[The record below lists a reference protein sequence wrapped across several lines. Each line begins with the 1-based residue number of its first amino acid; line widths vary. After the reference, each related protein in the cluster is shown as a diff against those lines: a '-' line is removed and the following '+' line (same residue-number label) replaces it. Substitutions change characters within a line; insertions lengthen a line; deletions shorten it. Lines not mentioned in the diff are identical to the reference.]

1 MSDSLVRVSRR
12 VGSVRGLQ
20 DHGRAAS
27 EDTGRDGK
35 SSIRGPVDKRPY
47 PKEMASRMLGPE
59 TILPPEAGEPA
70 SGKTD

>member
-1 MSDSLVRVSRR
+1 M
-12 VGSVRGLQ
+12 
-20 DHGRAAS
+20 S

-47 PKEMASRMLGPE
+47 PKEVTSRMLGPE